1 MDVIEFMKERKYKY
15 LFGPVPSRRLGQ
27 SLGVDLVPRK
37 VCTLDCVYCESGQT
51 TKKTVERK
59 EYIRYDDI
67 TRELDDWF
75 ATNSDP
81 DYLTFSGAGE
91 PTLNSRIGDIIQ
103 HIKNRKP
110 HLQVALITNG
120 TLLSDPGLREELMD
134 VDLLLPSLDAATQ
147 EVFEKINRP
156 AGGLTSEEYADGLVA
171 FSREFTG
178 EMWLEVFVLPRI
190 NDHEQEIRAIR
201 EVILKIGPDR
211 IQVNTLDRPG
221 TEENLVAATA
231 EELEYFVKM
240 LDMDHVEIIASP
252 GENRKER
259 HANADIREAI
269 LSTISRRPCT
279 AVDLGQSLGLPEDE
293 INRYLEMLK
302 AENSV
307 IPVRQE
313 RGLFYRLKN

>member
-1 MDVIEFMKERKYKY
+1 MEQKKYRY
-15 LFGPVPSRRLGQ
+15 IFGPVPSRRLGS
-27 SLGVDLVPRK
+27 SLGVDLVPKK
-37 VCTLDCVYCESGQT
+37 VCTLDCVYCESGRT
-51 TKKTVERK
+51 TKKTTERK
-59 EYIRYDDI
+59 EYVRFEDL

-75 ATNSDP
+75 SKNPEP
-81 DYLTFSGAGE
+81 DYVTFSGAGE

-103 HIKNRKP
+103 HIKNKKP
-110 HLQVALITNG
+110 DLPVALITNG
-120 TLLSDPGLREELMD
+120 TLLSDPVLREEVMD
-134 VDLLLPSLDAATQ
+134 IDLLLPSLDAATQ
-147 EVFEKINRP
+147 EVFEKVNRP
-156 AGGLTSEEYADGLVA
+156 AGSLTAEEYIGGLIT

-178 EMWLEVFVLPRI
+178 KIWLEVFVVPGI

-201 EVILKIGPDR
+201 EVILQIAPDR
-211 IQVNTLDRPG
+211 VQVNTLDRPG
-221 TEENLVAATA
+221 TEESLVAATA

-252 GENRKER
+252 AGKQKDRTENT
-259 HANADIREAI
+259 DIREAI

-279 AVDLGQSLGLPEDE
+279 AGDLEQSLGVPEDE

-302 AENSV
+302 AEDSI